1 MTTTQT
7 TIPTTIQ
14 VIRKCMTNVVHRQ
27 LASKQE
33 VQDMLLD
40 IRSAAVE
47 EQLMKIVERIDT
59 TSAVWPKSELVSSS
73 EVIDYMLDLD
83 LFIS

>member
-7 TIPTTIQ
+7 TVPSTVL
-14 VIRKCMTNVVHRQ
+14 VIRKCMTSVVHRQ
-27 LASKQE
+27 LASKEE
-33 VQDMLLD
+33 VLNMLLD

-47 EQLMKIVERIDT
+47 EQLTKVVERIDT
-59 TSAVWPKSELVSSS
+59 TSVAWPKSELVSSS
-73 EVIDYMLDLD
+73 EVVDYMLDLD